1 MGLTRGRLGDSG
13 CQTWS
18 ESALRRFVR
27 ASEPSRRYPGR
38 PGDRTQ
44 RYAGQEL
51 HAQARERD
59 VRLSYHSDTD
69 SLYMHLSENPG
80 TDMVEVSKDVAV
92 DLDVDGNPVG
102 IDIEGNAS
110 KIVDLSRLEFD
121 GVSLESL
128 RVASEPKDRRA
139 VS

>member
-1 MGLTRGRLGDSG
+1 M
-13 CQTWS
+13 
-18 ESALRRFVR
+18 
-27 ASEPSRRYPGR
+27 
-38 PGDRTQ
+38 
-44 RYAGQEL
+44 
-51 HAQARERD
+51 
-59 VRLSYHSDTD
+59 RLSYHSDTD
-69 SLYMHLSENPG
+69 SLYIHLSEKPG
-80 TDMVEVSKDVAV
+80 ADVIELSKDVAV

-128 RVASEPKDRRA
+128 YVASEPKDRRT

>member
-1 MGLTRGRLGDSG
+1 
-13 CQTWS
+13 
-18 ESALRRFVR
+18 
-27 ASEPSRRYPGR
+27 
-38 PGDRTQ
+38 
-44 RYAGQEL
+44 
-51 HAQARERD
+51 

-69 SLYMHLSENPG
+69 SLYIHLNENPG
-80 TDMVEVSKDVAV
+80 ADVIEISKDVVV

-128 RVASEPKDRRA
+128 YVASEPKNQRA